1 MERLTFEE
9 NIGLSIDKGNDCPS
23 CYVCWACDKKV
34 RKCPYFKDA
43 IKKLKQYEDMEERLE
58 NVYGECDGLLETA
71 AKLIANIEKYGVD
84 TGNPYKSR
92 LLTDEDAEKW
102 EMWKNAEEQGK
113 LLILPCKP
121 GDKVYAIKKR
131 FSVCK
136 YGRRWDSDCEYGC
149 PHFNGCDSKSE
160 YYIETQVMNTVR
172 NIVIMMNK
180 LGKTV
185 FLTESEAQKAL
196 EVVTI
201 NGQL

>member
-1 MERLTFEE
+1 M
-9 NIGLSIDKGNDCPS
+9 
-23 CYVCWACDKKV
+23 
-34 RKCPYFKDA
+34 
-43 IKKLKQYEDMEERLE
+43 LE
-58 NVYGECDGLLETA
+58 
-71 AKLIANIEKYGVD
+71 KLIIKSLKVHELKTLWDNLCYKYC
-84 TGNPYKSR
+84 GNRSTSNCIDCEIYKII
-92 LLTDEDAEKW
+92 
-102 EMWKNAEEQGK
+102 KNLAYYKNLEEQGK

-136 YGRRWDSDCEYGC
+136 YGRRWNINCEEGC
-149 PHFNGCDSKSE
+149 PYDNYSGCDSKSE